1 VVIPSRNRPRPAR
14 ARLAAGAVVAVLVAL
29 GLGACGGDDDS
40 GLAVTDLT
48 IGTCFDEP
56 VNAEQITEV
65 HPVNCSGPHRYEVF
79 ATFDLPVAAGEPYPG
94 AENVDRAA
102 SAGCSQQASAPPSD
116 TYDTFALAPIE
127 KGWDK
132 GDRSVTCA
140 ATLRSGQ
147 PSTAPLSAASGGSS
161 ATTLPPGAAPPST

>member
-1 VVIPSRNRPRPAR
+1 MAPDSWRVA
-14 ARLAAGAVVAVLVAL
+14 VAVLVVTLA
-29 GLGACGGDDDS
+29 GWPCGGDDDS

-56 VNAEQITEV
+56 VNAEQITDV
-65 HPVNCSGPHRYEVF
+65 HPVNCAGPHRYEVY

-102 SAGCSQQASAPPSD
+102 SAGCSQQASAPPPD
-116 TYDTFALAPIE
+116 VFDTFALAPVE
-127 KGWDK
+127 KGWEE

-147 PSTAPLSAASGGSS
+147 PSTAPLSAANGGSS